1 MHSTAWES
9 LEMTQLNLINNA
21 RSRGENLHMCA
32 MDRRDTPDIELDGPL
47 FGPFDQINTPG

>member
-1 MHSTAWES
+1 
-9 LEMTQLNLINNA
+9 MTQLNLINNA